1 MRIFDLRSDHS
12 VQLFKNDSGQQR
24 GGVPMMKKKIKF
36 VIRHLVL
43 AFLSLL
49 WLIPI
54 FWLVVT
60 SFSAYK
66 GINTMHFFP
75 TEWSLDNYVQLF
87 FRPDTVANFPAWFRN
102 SMIIGSFSCL
112 ISTVFVLMVA
122 YAMSCMRFQA
132 RKPLMSFSIIL
143 GMFPGVLSMI
153 AIYFVMKLIG
163 LSNSLT
169 GLVVIYSAGSG
180 LGYLICKGFFDTIPV
195 SLRESARMEGANELV
210 IFTKIVIPLSRPII
224 VYTVINSFLAPW
236 MDFVMAKLM
245 IRSKNPFDWTVAM
258 GLFNLVQKTLVGSY
272 FTIFCAG
279 GVMIAIPI
287 SALFVIMQR
296 FYVEGITGGAVK
308 G

>member
-1 MRIFDLRSDHS
+1 
-12 VQLFKNDSGQQR
+12 
-24 GGVPMMKKKIKF
+24 MKKRVKV

-43 AFLSLL
+43 TVLSII

-54 FWLVVT
+54 LWLIVM
-60 SFSAYK
+60 SFSSYK

-75 TEWSLDNYVQLF
+75 EKWSLDNYAQLF
-87 FRPDTVANFPAWFRN
+87 FRPDTVANFPAWFKN
-102 SMIIGSFSCL
+102 SMIIGIFSCL
-112 ISTVFVLMVA
+112 ISTTFVLMVA
-122 YAMSCMRFQA
+122 YAMSCMRFRA

-180 LGYLICKGFFDTIPV
+180 LGYLICKGFFDTLPV
-195 SLRESARMEGANELV
+195 SLRESARLEGASELV
-210 IFTKIVIPLSRPII
+210 IFTRIVIPLSRPII
-224 VYTVINSFLAPW
+224 VYTVINAFLAPW

-245 IRSKNPFDWTVAM
+245 IRSKNPNDWTVAM
-258 GLFNLVQKTLVGSY
+258 GLFNLVQKTLVGNY

-287 SALFVIMQR
+287 SILFVIMQK